1 MKVFQALHKYAPY
14 IPYFEQKY
22 DTEQM
27 PFKEH
32 LATLIADRFY
42 TLHILKPVLDFS
54 EEAFYTLWD
63 YEALQLKWAREN
75 GLKETNLKKILF
87 AQVEHYQPDVF
98 YNMSPTFFD
107 KKELAENLA
116 PNIIKIC
123 WSASPFFDNELFK
136 LYQSRLTNVPL
147 DVKPKSEVGFRSDLF
162 QPAYDPLME
171 KYAENKER
179 PIDLFFYGQYAR
191 SIFKTRNKQLD
202 RLLEF
207 KEQSDY
213 NIEILLQYRVEK
225 EPVVNIPYIR
235 RFWQKITHP
244 SPKVRQLAGPPIFGL
259 DIYKKISQSK
269 IVFNAGVDF
278 SKEYKVNMRNFEAL
292 GCGAHMLSDVGLYP
306 QGFEMGTHFSTYTD
320 IEDCIKKVEILLN
333 NDAKRLSIAKA
344 GNEMVKQTYTKEKQW
359 QQFKKIVASI

>member
-22 DTEQM
+22 DTSQM
-27 PFKEH
+27 SFKEH
-32 LATLIADRFY
+32 LQTLIADRFY
-42 TLHILKPVLDFS
+42 TLHILKPALDFS
-54 EEAFYTLWD
+54 EEVFYTLWD

-75 GLKETNLKKILF
+75 GWNETNLKKILY
-87 AQVEHYQPDVF
+87 AQIETYQPDVF
-98 YNMSPTFFD
+98 YNMSPTFFN
-107 KKELAENLA
+107 KEELDNNLA
-116 PNIIKIC
+116 PSILRIC

-136 LYQSRLTNVPL
+136 LYKTRLTNVPL
-147 DVKPKSEVGFRSDLF
+147 DVQPISKVGFRSDLF
-162 QPAYDPLME
+162 QPAYDPLMDS
-171 KYAENKER
+171 YAKNTER

-207 KEQSDY
+207 KQQSDL

-244 SPKVRQLAGPPIFGL
+244 SEMVRQLSGAPIFGL

-278 SKEYKVNMRNFEAL
+278 SKEYKVNMRNFEVL
-292 GCGAHMLSDVGLYP
+292 GCGAHMLSDIGIYP
-306 QGFEMGTHFSTYTD
+306 DGFEMGTHFSTYTD
-320 IEDCIKKVEILLN
+320 IEDCIQKVEALLKD
-333 NDAKRLSIAKA
+333 DAKRLSIAKA
-344 GNEMVKQTYTKEKQW
+344 GNEMVQTQYTKEKQW
-359 QQFKKIVASI
+359 QKFQDIVESI